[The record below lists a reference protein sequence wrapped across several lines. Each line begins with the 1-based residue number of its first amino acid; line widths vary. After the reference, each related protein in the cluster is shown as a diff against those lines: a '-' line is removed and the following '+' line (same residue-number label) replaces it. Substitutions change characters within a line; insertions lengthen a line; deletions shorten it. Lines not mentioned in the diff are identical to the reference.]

1 MRVSR
6 RQQMNKHIPIFYAC
20 DDNFVKFT
28 MISMKSLMENASKNY
43 EYVIHILYSDIS
55 DEMKKAVLEMKT
67 DNFSIQF
74 DDVTDYMKS
83 INDKL
88 PIRDYY
94 TKTTYYRLFI
104 AEMFEEYN
112 KAIYIDSDT
121 IVLGDV
127 SKLYNHDLGDNY
139 VGAANEQAMV
149 QTETYGQYVE
159 KVLGIDRHEF
169 FNAGV
174 LLINCCQFRD
184 KNLLGDFVA
193 LLKTYN
199 FVVTQDEDYLNLICK
214 GHVLWIEQQWN
225 TEVYGNIPY
234 DESEFN
240 IIHYIMISK
249 PWHFDDCRFK
259 EYFWKYAKM
268 TTVYDEIKQLLIDYT
283 DEERNK
289 DIASGVALEQTAKN
303 EIAKED
309 NYLNMRE
316 AGKLKSKERLE
327 VLEKIAKLE
336 SEGRFDED
344 VEEDPPTRE
353 LLPDEVDYLR
363 KKMKSKVK
371 SRFTYA
377 VARAYMN
384 KLIKNKQLLIKD
396 ICGLENYKNLQ
407 TGAVITCNHF
417 NALDSFAMQIAYE
430 ASMKKD
436 RKFFRVI
443 REGNFTNFPG
453 FYGMLMRNCNTFP
466 LSSNKKTMAKF
477 LDSVD
482 KILRAGHFL
491 LIYPEQS
498 MWWNYRKPKPLKKGA
513 YNFAVKSNVPILPC
527 FITMRDSDILDENG
541 FYVQEYTIHIS
552 KPIYPDETLSKA
564 ENVRNMM
571 NENFD
576 EWKKIYE
583 TTYGEKLEYSCEIDD
598 FEKTTA

>member
-1 MRVSR
+1 
-6 RQQMNKHIPIFYAC
+6 MNKHIPIFYAC

-28 MISMKSLMENASKNY
+28 MISMKSMMENASKDY

-55 DEMKKAVLEMKT
+55 DEMKQEVLNMKT
-67 DNFSIQF
+67 DNFEVQF

-104 AEMFEEYN
+104 AEMFKDYD

-121 IVLGDV
+121 IVLGDI
-127 SKLYNHDLGDNY
+127 SKLYSYELGDNY
-139 VGAANEQAMV
+139 VGAANEQVMI
-149 QTETYGQYVE
+149 QIDTYGEYVE
-159 KVLGIDRHEF
+159 KVLGINRHEF
-169 FNAGV
+169 FNAG
-174 LLINCCQFRD
+174 LLVINCEQFR
-184 KNLLGDFVA
+184 KQNVLGQFVR
-193 LLKTYN
+193 LLKVYN
-199 FVVTQDEDYLNLICK
+199 FVVTQDEDYLNLICS
-214 GHVLWIEQQWN
+214 GHVLWIDQQWN
-225 TEVYGNIPY
+225 TEVIGNIAY
-234 DESEFN
+234 DESQFK

-249 PWHFDDCRFK
+249 PWHFDDCRYQD
-259 EYFWKYAKM
+259 YFWKYAKM
-268 TTVYDEIKQLLIDYT
+268 TTVYEAAKKVLANYT
-283 DEERNK
+283 DEERQR
-289 DIASGVALEQTAKN
+289 DIVSGDVLLQTAKN

-309 NYLNMRE
+309 NYLNMLN
-316 AGKLKSKERLE
+316 AGKLKSKDRLE
-327 VLEKIAKLE
+327 VLDKIAKLE

-344 VEEDPPTRE
+344 VEEDPPTRQ
-353 LLPDEVDYLR
+353 LQPDEVDYLR
-363 KKMKSKVK
+363 KSVKSKVK

-384 KLIKNKQLLIKD
+384 KLIKNKQLVIKD
-396 ICGLENYKNLQ
+396 IKGIENYQKLNS
-407 TGAVITCNHF
+407 GAVITCNHF

-430 ASMKKD
+430 ASEHKD

-466 LSSNKKTMAKF
+466 LSSNKKTMEKF
-477 LDSVD
+477 IDSVD
-482 KILRAGHFL
+482 KILKAGHFL

-513 YNFAVKSNVPILPC
+513 FNFAAKSKVPVLPC
-527 FITMRDSDILDENG
+527 FITMADSDILDENG

-552 KPIYPDETLSKA
+552 EPIYPDPNKSKA
-564 ENVRNMM
+564 ENVKDMM
-571 NENFD
+571 DKNYA
-576 EWKKIYE
+576 EWKNIYE
-583 TTYGEKLEYSCEIDD
+583 STYGEKLEYSCEMND

>member
-1 MRVSR
+1 
-6 RQQMNKHIPIFYAC
+6 MNKHIPIFYAC

-28 MISMKSLMENASKNY
+28 MISMKSMMENASKDY

-55 DEMKKAVLEMKT
+55 DEMKQEVLNMKT
-67 DNFSIQF
+67 DNFEVQF

-104 AEMFEEYN
+104 AEMFKDYD

-121 IVLGDV
+121 IVLGDI
-127 SKLYNHDLGDNY
+127 SKLYSYELGDNY
-139 VGAANEQAMV
+139 VGAANEQVMI
-149 QTETYGQYVE
+149 QIDTYGEYVE
-159 KVLGIDRHEF
+159 KVLGINRHEF
-169 FNAGV
+169 FNAG
-174 LLINCCQFRD
+174 LLVINCEQFR
-184 KNLLGDFVA
+184 KQNVLGQFVR
-193 LLKTYN
+193 LLKVYN
-199 FVVTQDEDYLNLICK
+199 FVVAQDEDYLNLICS
-214 GHVLWIEQQWN
+214 GHVLWIDQQWN
-225 TEVYGNIPY
+225 TEVIGNIAY
-234 DESEFN
+234 DESQFK

-249 PWHFDDCRFK
+249 PWHFDDCRYQD
-259 EYFWKYAKM
+259 YFWKYAKM
-268 TTVYDEIKQLLIDYT
+268 TTVYEAAKKVLANYT
-283 DEERNK
+283 DEERQR
-289 DIASGVALEQTAKN
+289 DIVSGDVLLQTAKN

-309 NYLNMRE
+309 NYLNMLN
-316 AGKLKSKERLE
+316 AGKLKSKDRLE
-327 VLEKIAKLE
+327 VLDKIAKLE

-344 VEEDPPTRE
+344 VEEDPPTRQ
-353 LLPDEVDYLR
+353 LQPDEVDYLR
-363 KKMKSKVK
+363 KSVKSKVK

-384 KLIKNKQLLIKD
+384 KLIKNKQLVIKD
-396 ICGLENYKNLQ
+396 IKGIENYQKLNS
-407 TGAVITCNHF
+407 GAVITCNHF

-430 ASMKKD
+430 ASEHKD

-466 LSSNKKTMAKF
+466 LSSNKKTMEKF
-477 LDSVD
+477 IDSVD
-482 KILRAGHFL
+482 KILKAGHFL

-513 YNFAVKSNVPILPC
+513 FNFAAKSKVPVLPC
-527 FITMRDSDILDENG
+527 FITMADSDILDENG

-552 KPIYPDETLSKA
+552 EPIYPDPNKSKA
-564 ENVRNMM
+564 ENVKDMM
-571 NENFD
+571 DKNYA
-576 EWKKIYE
+576 EWKNIYE
-583 TTYGEKLEYSCEIDD
+583 STYGEKLEYSCEMND

>member
-1 MRVSR
+1 
-6 RQQMNKHIPIFYAC
+6 MNKHIPIFYAC

-28 MISMKSLMENASKNY
+28 MISMKSMMENASKDY

-55 DEMKKAVLEMKT
+55 DEMKQEVLNMKT
-67 DNFSIQF
+67 DNFEVQF

-104 AEMFEEYN
+104 AEMFKDYD

-121 IVLGDV
+121 IVLGDI
-127 SKLYNHDLGDNY
+127 SKLYSYELGDNY
-139 VGAANEQAMV
+139 VGAANEQVMI
-149 QTETYGQYVE
+149 QIDTYGEYVE
-159 KVLGIDRHEF
+159 KVLGINRHEF
-169 FNAGV
+169 FNAG
-174 LLINCCQFRD
+174 LLVINCEQFR
-184 KNLLGDFVA
+184 KQKVLNQFVR
-193 LLKTYN
+193 LLKVYN
-199 FVVTQDEDYLNLICK
+199 FVVTQDEDYLNLICS
-214 GHVLWIEQQWN
+214 GHVLWIDQQWN
-225 TEVYGNIPY
+225 TEVIGNIAY
-234 DESEFN
+234 DESQFK

-249 PWHFDDCRFK
+249 PWHFNDCRYQD
-259 EYFWKYAKM
+259 YFWKYAKM
-268 TTVYDEIKQLLIDYT
+268 TTVYEAVKKVLADYT
-283 DEERNK
+283 DEERQR
-289 DIASGVALEQTAKN
+289 DIVSGDVLLQTAKN

-309 NYLNMRE
+309 NYLNMLN
-316 AGKLKSKERLE
+316 AGKLKSQDRLE
-327 VLEKIAKLE
+327 VLDKIAKLE

-344 VEEDPPTRE
+344 VEEDPPTRQ
-353 LLPDEVDYLR
+353 LQPDEVDYLR
-363 KKMKSKVK
+363 KSVKSKVK

-384 KLIKNKQLLIKD
+384 KLIKNKQLVIKD
-396 ICGLENYKNLQ
+396 IKGIENYQKLNS
-407 TGAVITCNHF
+407 GAVITCNHF

-430 ASMKKD
+430 ASEHKD

-466 LSSNKKTMAKF
+466 LSSNKKTMEKF
-477 LDSVD
+477 IDSVD
-482 KILRAGHFL
+482 KILKAGHFL

-513 YNFAVKSNVPILPC
+513 FNFAAKSKVPVLPC
-527 FITMRDSDILDENG
+527 FITMADSDILDENG

-552 KPIYPDETLSKA
+552 EPIYPDPNKSKA
-564 ENVRNMM
+564 ENVKDMM
-571 NENFD
+571 DKNYA
-576 EWKKIYE
+576 EWKNIYE
-583 TTYGEKLEYSCEIDD
+583 STYGEKLEYSCEMND

>member
-1 MRVSR
+1 
-6 RQQMNKHIPIFYAC
+6 MNKHIPIFYAC

-28 MISMKSLMENASKNY
+28 MISMKSMMENASKDY

-55 DEMKKAVLEMKT
+55 DEMKQEVLNMKT
-67 DNFSIQF
+67 DNFEVQF

-104 AEMFEEYN
+104 AEMFKDYD

-121 IVLGDV
+121 IVLGDI
-127 SKLYNHDLGDNY
+127 SKLYSYELGDNY
-139 VGAANEQAMV
+139 VGAANEQVMI
-149 QTETYGQYVE
+149 QIDTYGEYVE
-159 KVLGIDRHEF
+159 KVLGINRHEF
-169 FNAGV
+169 FNAG
-174 LLINCCQFRD
+174 LLVINCEQFR
-184 KNLLGDFVA
+184 KQNVLSQFVR
-193 LLKTYN
+193 LLKVYN
-199 FVVTQDEDYLNLICK
+199 FVVTQDEDYLNLICS
-214 GHVLWIEQQWN
+214 GHVLWIDQQWN
-225 TEVYGNIPY
+225 TEVIGNIAY
-234 DESEFN
+234 DESQFK

-249 PWHFDDCRFK
+249 PWHFDDCRYQD
-259 EYFWKYAKM
+259 YFWKYAKM
-268 TTVYDEIKQLLIDYT
+268 TTVYEAVKKVLADYT
-283 DEERNK
+283 DEERQR
-289 DIASGVALEQTAKN
+289 DIVSGDVLLQTAKN

-309 NYLNMRE
+309 NYLNMLK
-316 AGKLKSKERLE
+316 AGKLKSQDRLE
-327 VLEKIAKLE
+327 VLDRIAKLE

-344 VEEDPPTRE
+344 VEEDPPTRQ
-353 LLPDEVDYLR
+353 LQPDEVDYLR
-363 KKMKSKVK
+363 KSVKSKVK

-384 KLIKNKQLLIKD
+384 KLIKNKQLVIKD
-396 ICGLENYKNLQ
+396 IKGIENYQKLNS
-407 TGAVITCNHF
+407 GAVITCNHF

-430 ASMKKD
+430 ASEHKD

-466 LSSNKKTMAKF
+466 LSSNKKTMEKF
-477 LDSVD
+477 IDSVD
-482 KILRAGHFL
+482 KILKAGHFL

-513 YNFAVKSNVPILPC
+513 FNFAAKSKVPVLPC
-527 FITMRDSDILDENG
+527 FITMADSDILDENG

-552 KPIYPDETLSKA
+552 EPIYPDPNKSKA
-564 ENVRNMM
+564 ENVKDMM
-571 NENFD
+571 DKNYA
-576 EWKKIYE
+576 EWKNIYE
-583 TTYGEKLEYSCEIDD
+583 STYGEKLEYSCEMND